1 MQILLHLGME
11 TLSSLI
17 ALVCTS
23 PLEIVLWQAGWD
35 DDDGAEALMFLL
47 VVTPRNIHVSIP
59 SSSWVK
65 YILIDMGRC
74 RLFCWGGGL
83 FSFYVLHFSLD
94 WCNGFT
100 LTVEGDM
107 LDMDG
112 VCLIASAVQ
121 RLSIKSVFDEVFHS
135 CFYVD
140 KAGMSLS
147 L

>member
-1 MQILLHLGME
+1 M
-11 TLSSLI
+11 
-17 ALVCTS
+17 
-23 PLEIVLWQAGWD
+23 
-35 DDDGAEALMFLL
+35 
-47 VVTPRNIHVSIP
+47 
-59 SSSWVK
+59 
-65 YILIDMGRC
+65 
-74 RLFCWGGGL
+74 

-121 RLSIKSVFDEVFHS
+121 RLSIKSVFGEVLHS
-135 CFYVD
+135 CSYVD

-147 L
+147 LEAAGICDALLYHTINKTFFIGSNL